1 MRRELL
7 AEKHGEE
14 LLFLSEEYFDEA
26 IVGVTND
33 DRVVYDMDKMIEV
46 LCHESNCDA
55 EEAIEYL
62 EFNTWRAYV
71 GESTPVYIQ
80 RRD

>member
-46 LCHESNCDA
+46 LCHESNCDI

-62 EFNTWRAYV
+62 EFNTWSAYV

>member
-1 MRRELL
+1 MTRDAMVER
-7 AEKHGEE
+7 HGEE
-14 LLFLSEEYFDEA
+14 LLFLSEQYFDMA

-33 DRVVYDMDKMIEV
+33 QRIVYDMDKMIEIF
-46 LCHESNCDA
+46 CHENTCDV

-62 EFNTWRAYV
+62 EFKTWSAYV